1 MDYLDTR
8 KASRSDTNNF
18 ILYYLLDEDDK
29 IYSEGMG
36 KALNISDA
44 GLLMVTG
51 VIIESDRILIAASDE
66 RDNNIEIKGKVCYS
80 KKAKKGTIY
89 TGIEFVGDEKEK
101 SYFVEHLKEA
111 YRMTQDISSLKVL
124 ISDIYTEA
132 GLKEYLKSKDR

>member
-1 MDYLDTR
+1 MGYLDTR

-18 ILYYLLDEDDK
+18 ILFYLLDENDK

-36 KALNISDA
+36 KALNISRG

-51 VIIESDRILIAASDE
+51 VIIESDSILIAASDE

-80 KKAKKGTIY
+80 KKVKKGTIY

-101 SYFVEHLKEA
+101 SYFVQHLKEA
-111 YRMTQDISSLKVL
+111 YRMNQDVSSLKVL
-124 ISDIYTEA
+124 ISDIYTET
-132 GLKEYLKSKDR
+132 GLTEFLKSRDR

>member
-1 MDYLDTR
+1 MGYLDTR

-18 ILYYLLDEDDK
+18 ILYYLLDENGK

-36 KALNISDA
+36 KTLNISDG

-51 VIIESDRILIAASDE
+51 IIVESEHILIAASDE

-80 KKAKKGTIY
+80 KKVKKGTIY
-89 TGIEFVGDEKEK
+89 TGIEFIGDAKEK
-101 SYFVEHLKEA
+101 AYFVQHLKEA

-124 ISDIYTEA
+124 ISDIYTES
-132 GLKEYLKSKDR
+132 GLKEYLKSRDR